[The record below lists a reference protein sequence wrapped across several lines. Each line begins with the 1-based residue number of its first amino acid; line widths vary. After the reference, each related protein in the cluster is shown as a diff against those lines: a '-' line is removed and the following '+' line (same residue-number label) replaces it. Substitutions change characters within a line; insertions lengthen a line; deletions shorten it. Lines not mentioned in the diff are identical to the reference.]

1 MTGLTS
7 ASFNVSSTSTRCNN
21 QFRDAIGQRLREFA
35 VDVATDEA
43 VRPAAVAV
51 TVVDGGFGADL
62 SGMPKHDERQ
72 DHAALVLTR
81 RSSRLR
87 KHAGQWAFPGGRVD
101 DGESV
106 EETAMREMSEEI
118 GLHLTPAHIL
128 GRLDD
133 FVTRS
138 GFRIT
143 PVVFWAGAIEA
154 FAPNPDEVESV
165 HRIPVHEFLRE
176 DAPMLDHDEGEDEAP
191 VLRMP
196 VGDDWIA
203 APTAAIIYQF
213 REVCVLGRD
222 TRVAHYDQPKFA
234 WR

>member
-1 MTGLTS
+1 M
-7 ASFNVSSTSTRCNN
+7 SSTSTRCNDE
-21 QFRDAIGQRLREFA
+21 FRDAINQRLREFA
-35 VDVATDEA
+35 VEVAVDEA

-62 SGMPKHDERQ
+62 PGMPKHDDRQ
-72 DHAALVLTR
+72 DYAALILTR

-101 DGESV
+101 EGENA

-118 GLHLTPAHIL
+118 GLHLSPTHIL

-143 PVVFWAGAIEA
+143 PVVFWAGSIEA
-154 FAPNPDEVESV
+154 FAPNPDEVQSV
-165 HRIPVHEFLRE
+165 HRIPVHEFLRG
-176 DAPMLDHDEGEDEAP
+176 DAPMLDHSEGEGDAP

-196 VGDDWIA
+196 VGGDWIA